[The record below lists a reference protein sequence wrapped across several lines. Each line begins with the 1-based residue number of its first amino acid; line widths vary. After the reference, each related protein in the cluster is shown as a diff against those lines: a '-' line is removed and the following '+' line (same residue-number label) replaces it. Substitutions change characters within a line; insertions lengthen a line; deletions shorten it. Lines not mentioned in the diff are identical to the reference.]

1 MGVRLKF
8 NLVLLSVFCLGL
20 LLSAYV
26 SRAILQDNA
35 REDVIGKA
43 RIILESARGA
53 ADYTVQE
60 IQPLLAAQMQQL
72 FLPQTV
78 SFYAAKQSSL
88 AIAKNMP
95 EYSYRVVALNPT
107 NPRDR
112 PTDAEREL
120 ILEFNSNPQLKELIT
135 ERDSPTGRILSLSQ
149 PIAITNENCLTC
161 HSDPKAAP
169 RTMTD
174 IYGAHNGFGW
184 KMNEPMGAHIVSVPM
199 EVPLQNAQKAFI
211 AFVSLLSGI
220 FVLLFILIN
229 VLLHVLVIRPVVKM
243 AGVANDISLGK
254 TDVPYYERAGTD
266 EIASLS
272 ASFNRMRRSLET
284 ALKLLD
290 ENT

>member
-20 LLSAYV
+20 LLSAYI
-26 SRAILQDNA
+26 SRAILEENA

-60 IQPLLAAQMQQL
+60 IQPLLAAQLNQL

-78 SFYAAKQSSL
+78 SFYAATQSTH

-95 EYSYRVVALNPT
+95 EYNYRVVAMNPS

-120 ILEFNSNPQLKELIT
+120 ILEFLSNPQLGELIT
-135 ERDSPTGRILSLSQ
+135 ERDSPSGRILSLSQ
-149 PIAITNENCLTC
+149 PVVITNEKCLTC
-161 HSDPKAAP
+161 HSDPKIAP

-174 IYGAHNGFGW
+174 IYGTHNGFGW
-184 KMNEPMGAHIVSVPM
+184 KLNETIGAQIVSVPM
-199 EVPLQNAQKAFI
+199 AVPLEHAENAFI
-211 AFVSLLSGI
+211 CFLALLSGI
-220 FVLLFILIN
+220 FVLLFVLIN
-229 VLLHVLVIRPVVKM
+229 VLLHFLVIKPVVKM

-254 TDVPYYERAGTD
+254 TDVPYYERAGND

-290 ENT
+290 EHA